1 MIGDDDKDFY
11 KDIKDNFENN
21 IEIIGSALI
30 NLEKL
35 NIPEIKDDFNDIQS
49 YFISKNNNDLKDLI
63 NDSLKFITLS
73 IEDPEKLQS
82 LTYD

>member
-11 KDIKDNFENN
+11 NDIKDNFENN

-35 NIPEIKDDFNDIQS
+35 DIPEIKDDFNNIQS
-49 YFISKNNNDLKDLI
+49 YFISKNNDDLKNLI

-73 IEDPEKLQS
+73 IEDPENLQS

>member
-1 MIGDDDKDFY
+1 MIGDGDKDFY
-11 KDIKDNFENN
+11 NDIKDKFKKN

-35 NIPEIKDDFNDIQS
+35 DIPEIKDDFNNIQS

-73 IEDPEKLQS
+73 IEDPENLQS

>member
-11 KDIKDNFENN
+11 NDIKDKFKNN

-35 NIPEIKDDFNDIQS
+35 DIPEIKDDFNNIQS

-73 IEDPEKLQS
+73 IEDPENLQS